1 MKELFTEMYA
11 SPLGAMLLSA
21 DSEGLT
27 GLEYTKALATSEK
40 ASANPALQAA
50 KKWLDLYFS
59 GTDPKF
65 TPPLHLMG
73 TRFQQEV
80 WELLLKI
87 PYGKL
92 TTYGALAKAIAAR
105 QGKGKMSAQAIGG
118 AVGRNPV
125 GIIVPCHRV
134 VGSNGDL
141 TGYASGIEKKGEVAA
156 NGGNFHSQQQVYGV
170 RNGDYGMN
178 RRFSLRRKIGF
189 FGVWY

>member
-1 MKELFTEMYA
+1 MMKLFTEIYA

-27 GLEYTKALATSEK
+27 GLEYAKIPSPSEK
-40 ASANPALQAA
+40 SSTNPSLKAA
-50 KKWLDLYFS
+50 KKWLNLYFS

-65 TPPLHLMG
+65 TPPLHLTG
-73 TRFQQEV
+73 TRFQQQV

-92 TTYGALAKAIAAR
+92 TTYGALAKTVAAR

-141 TGYASGIEKKGEVAA
+141 TGYASGIEKKERLLRMEGI
-156 NGGNFHSQQQVYGV
+156 SI
-170 RNGDYGMN
+170 RSN
-178 RRFSLRRKIGF
+178 RCMEFETVIME
-189 FGVWY
+189 

>member
-1 MKELFTEMYA
+1 MKEIFTVFYA
-11 SPLGAMLLSA
+11 SPLGTMLLSA

-27 GLEYTKALATSEK
+27 GLEYANESAAAEK
-40 ASANPALQAA
+40 DIANPALRKA

-65 TPPLHLMG
+65 TPPLHLTG
-73 TRFQQEV
+73 TKFQQEV

-92 TTYGALAKAIAAR
+92 TTYGALAKAVAAR
-105 QGKGKMSAQAIGG
+105 QGKEKMSAQAIGG

-141 TGYASGIEKKGEVAA
+141 TGYASGIEKKERLLRMEGI
-156 NGGNFHSQQQVYGV
+156 SI
-170 RNGDYGMN
+170 RSN
-178 RRFSLRRKIGF
+178 RCMEFETVIME
-189 FGVWY
+189 